1 MRTLIEIEAHTTPI
15 VTHSTTQVIGN
26 IFIEMNIS
34 VTILTGNV
42 ANKTTQFEIQ
52 VISNILYFR
61 FSLVFTFLVFL
72 SLPRAC
78 LQAR

>member
-26 IFIEMNIS
+26 IEMNIS

-52 VISNILYFR
+52 VINNILYFR